1 MKKVIVDAAKKYDV
15 LIGQKLLA
23 DCASMIRSAT
33 GCNVAAIITDDRV
46 DELYAKAV
54 QDSFDHEN
62 IPYYKFVFK
71 NGEASKNIKVYAEIL
86 EFLASK
92 RLTRS
97 DVVVALGGGVVGD
110 MAGFAAA
117 TYLRGIRL
125 VQIPTTFLAAIDS
138 SVGGK
143 TAVDLEAGK
152 NLAGAFYQPDLVICD
167 TDTLQSL
174 TPEIFADG
182 VAEAIKYGILAS
194 PRLFESFE
202 DLSYKY
208 KLESVICECV
218 SVKARIVN
226 LDEFDTGERKF
237 LNLGH
242 TIGHAVE
249 KCSNYSISHGH
260 AVAIGMAAI
269 ARTTYK
275 MNLCERQTV
284 ERIISVL
291 EKNFLPTELSFEQKE
306 LTNAA
311 LADKKRVGNKLSLVL
326 PKQIGKCTL
335 WDINVDELY
344 QMIGMGKEL

>member
-1 MKKVIVDAAKKYDV
+1 M
-15 LIGQKLLA
+15 LF
-23 DCASMIRSAT
+23 RS
-33 GCNVAAIITDDRV
+33 
-46 DELYAKAV
+46 
-54 QDSFDHEN
+54 
-62 IPYYKFVFK
+62 
-71 NGEASKNIKVYAEIL
+71 
-86 EFLASK
+86 
-92 RLTRS
+92 
-97 DVVVALGGGVVGD
+97 
-110 MAGFAAA
+110 
-117 TYLRGIRL
+117 IRL

-226 LDEFDTGERKF
+226 LDEFDTGERKY

-291 EKNFLPTELSFEQKE
+291 EKNFLPTELPFEQKE